1 MPVFDPSYRLGIER
15 PYATSIFVTS
25 YALEEAKLHLVLI
38 AKGHQGRH
46 PCAQQSFRSRIR

>member
-15 PYATSIFVTS
+15 PYATSIFVMS
-25 YALEEAKLHLVLI
+25 HALEEAKLHLVLI